1 VSSIPRPEQPHSAS
15 ASAVRGTGRPAM
27 PVRPAAGPRAP
38 TRRHL
43 AAAAVIFVAAVLG
56 FVLGWGFGLRAGGS
70 WGTWLAVVTA
80 FNGAL
85 LCSLLADWL
94 IGRAA
99 ARPLRVGTGRGRS
112 GSAAR
117 PV

>member
-1 VSSIPRPEQPHSAS
+1 MSSTSRPERPQNAS
-15 ASAVRGTGRPAM
+15 ACAVRGTGRPAV
-27 PVRPAAGPRAP
+27 PVKPAAALRAP
-38 TRRHL
+38 TRRDL
-43 AAAAVIFVAAVLG
+43 AAATVIFVAAVLG

-94 IGRAA
+94 IGRTAA
-99 ARPLRVGTGRGRS
+99 WPLRAGNARGRP
-112 GSAAR
+112 GSAAH